1 MLFPPTQTTSLLS
14 PSSSYTMN
22 YPFLS
27 TPNFALPTISQ
38 LPPTP
43 QSRNSPVP
51 QVPNRPTGRPPRL
64 PSINSLHLPGLLRQ
78 QPHPPTSPPRDQE
91 SRATSP
97 TQARNK
103 PVSRRTPSGHRIAAR
118 RTFSLKESYP
128 VKEPPAPPAEKDQK
142 VSSAHKQ
149 LPPTVGLSVFFW
161 GGGPILT
168 RLIGKQKR
176 RCDCC
181 SSTAS
186 RHGPRGTNLL
196 PTLLLRAGLTSL
208 LLRSAGKNTL

>member
-1 MLFPPTQTTSLLS
+1 MRRPSEKRARSDPPPDGRRVFELRVREGLRQAATVRLWLFPMLFPPTQTTSLLS

-161 GGGPILT
+161 GGGL
-168 RLIGKQKR
+168 
-176 RCDCC
+176 
-181 SSTAS
+181 S
-186 RHGPRGTNLL
+186 
-196 PTLLLRAGLTSL
+196 
-208 LLRSAGKNTL
+208 